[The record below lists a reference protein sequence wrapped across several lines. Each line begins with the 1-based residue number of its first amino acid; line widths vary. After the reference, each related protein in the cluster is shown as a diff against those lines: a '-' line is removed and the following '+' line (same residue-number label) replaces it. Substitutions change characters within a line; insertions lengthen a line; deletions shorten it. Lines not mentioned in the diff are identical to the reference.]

1 MKFLKSG
8 YTASSLVYILIGL
21 ALLIWPELSLKVVCY
36 LFGALIMVK
45 GISSIR
51 SYVKAQE
58 RFFFSYFSLVFG
70 ISMIALG
77 LFLFIRPSTV
87 VSILPILVG
96 IFVIFDGIVRFQSAF
111 ELRAAGHSSWW
122 SFLLLAIL
130 SAGLGLVMLFNPFAS
145 VQVLVMAIG
154 VILLLEGALNLLSN
168 IYAGAILRTLRKT
181 ADKVSDTVS
190 DLFDGEPMAEDP
202 RKDDTTI
209 VDVDCR
215 PVDDD

>member
-21 ALLIWPELSLKVVCY
+21 ALLLWPELSLKVVCY
-36 LFGALIMVK
+36 LFGALITIK
-45 GISSIR
+45 GISSIY
-51 SYVKAQE
+51 SYVKSQE

-70 ISMIALG
+70 ISMVALG
-77 LFLFIRPSTV
+77 IFLFIKPSTV

-111 ELRAAGHSSWW
+111 ELKAAGHSSWW

-168 IYAGAILRTLRKT
+168 LYAGAILRTLRKT
-181 ADKVSDTVS
+181 ADKVSDTVN
-190 DLFDGEPMAEDP
+190 DLFDGDSMAEDP
-202 RKDDTTI
+202 RKDNSTI
-209 VDVDCR
+209 VDVDCH